1 MIHLIEVW
9 QQVSRLGHG
18 DPHLTGLSHRSL
30 DGLVHG
36 VEYGPRE
43 VCLGVWQACAIIGA
57 GSFDQGEI
65 ALAQQV
71 IH

>member
-1 MIHLIEVW
+1 MIEVW
-9 QQVSRLGHG
+9 QQVSRLCHG
-18 DPHLTGLSHRSL
+18 DPHLTGLSHRTL
-30 DGLVHG
+30 DGFVHG
-36 VEYGPRE
+36 IEDGPRE
-43 VCLGVWQACAIIGA
+43 VCLGVGQSRAIIGA